1 MPEKLN
7 ALECSA
13 LEYAIRC
20 AADASH
26 GKGHLLRVL
35 LSAGHLAAA
44 YPRADESALRLACL
58 LHDCAQAE
66 QLADPSVHHASA
78 GAEKAAAWLKA
89 QGAGEATVEKV
100 RRAIDAHSS
109 HEAASGAGIEAQLLF
124 DADKLDMC
132 GAVGISRALMYALD
146 KEEELYAEEGES
158 LYSVHKAD
166 REFVEKNLFT
176 PEARKIA
183 KERLLLSRT
192 FLEALKK
199 ECEGI

>member
-20 AADASH
+20 AADVSH

-35 LSAGHLAAA
+35 LSAGRLAAA

-78 GAEKAAAWLKA
+78 GAEKARQRGSRLTPRNGWEDEKDGIMREILRQKFLRDPALQKKLL
-89 QGAGEATVEKV
+89 ATGDLRLINGSNGKKDNYWSVNMYTWEGGN
-100 RRAIDAHSS
+100 RLGILLMELRDQIRDSS
-109 HEAASGAGIEAQLLF
+109 S
-124 DADKLDMC
+124 DPLDTR
-132 GAVGISRALMYALD
+132 S
-146 KEEELYAEEGES
+146 S
-158 LYSVHKAD
+158 
-166 REFVEKNLFT
+166 
-176 PEARKIA
+176 
-183 KERLLLSRT
+183 
-192 FLEALKK
+192 
-199 ECEGI
+199 